1 MPRGMKVATTF
12 LDNVVRPSACAG
24 KKKPAYAAGL
34 DIVSRGVAVRLQYLA
49 TIGAGGG
56 AVSNL

>member
-1 MPRGMKVATTF
+1 MEVATTF
-12 LDNVVRPSACAG
+12 LDNVVEPCTGAG

-34 DIVSRGVAVRLQYLA
+34 DIVSRGVAVRLQYLE